1 MATEISDKIG
11 IRYAFENNAPCIGGT
26 ASKRTFLESFQF
38 YVSNRVTYVYNK
50 QSTRNILHVSLAYVI
65 QL

>member
-11 IRYAFENNAPCIGGT
+11 IRYAFEINALCIGGT
-26 ASKRTFLESFQF
+26 ASKHTFLESFQF
-38 YVSNRVTYVYNK
+38 YISDHVTYVCNK
-50 QSTRNILHVSLAYVI
+50 QSTRNILRVSLAYVI